1 MPPPPN
7 ASKTMEILNY
17 STKNLST
24 LGRLFNWL
32 CVGDIDRLS
41 VYAMA
46 ERLGKTL
53 TTKDF
58 RIELRWKLYDQFQ
71 VIDKHQQL
79 FHIKRV
85 WERNYLREVLALH
98 LGIRVFDPE
107 LFVPNYVT
115 GTYMSGF
122 KKWKMPV
129 PYIMTEFLR
138 GKEVKFGFKRD
149 PSDPLWSWL
158 GRHYYLHVVLSLYDV
173 EPRHF
178 LVVDEGKGVKR
189 LDMGLAFTKLDQKY
203 DGFLKFFKD
212 VPFEQ
217 NAAFQNGLAVER
229 EKVLR
234 NLQTTRPA
242 LSSTL
247 RDFCQLEE
255 DSIMDFNPGQF
266 CQDLTNYWGRMV
278 PELHLVDS
286 WKGNHLVL

>member
-1 MPPPPN
+1 MPPPD
-7 ASKTMEILNY
+7 SKPKEILNF
-17 STKNLST
+17 STKNLTT
-24 LGRLFNWL
+24 LDHLFNWL

-41 VYAMA
+41 VYTMA
-46 ERLGKTL
+46 ERLGKPL

-71 VIDKHQQL
+71 VFDNKHRQL

-98 LGIRVFDPE
+98 LATRVFDPE
-107 LFVPNYVT
+107 LFVPNYLT

-138 GKEVKFGFKRD
+138 GKEVKSGFKRD

-178 LVVDEGKGVKR
+178 LVVDEGTAVKR

-203 DGFLKFFKD
+203 DGFLKFFGD
-212 VPFEQ
+212 AAFEQ
-217 NAAFQNGLAVER
+217 NAAFQKGMAIER
-229 EKVLR
+229 EKVLH

-242 LSSTL
+242 LNSTL
-247 RDFCQLEE
+247 REFCQLEE

-266 CQDLTNYWGRMV
+266 CQDLKTYWSRMV

-286 WKGNHLVL
+286 